1 MPKRQK
7 WLKIDISNDKPNSFI
22 RGNISFSREKER
34 VAKKSKLLYNSKL
47 IMKKM
52 LDSVDYWRS

>member
-34 VAKKSKLLYNSKL
+34 VAKKSKW